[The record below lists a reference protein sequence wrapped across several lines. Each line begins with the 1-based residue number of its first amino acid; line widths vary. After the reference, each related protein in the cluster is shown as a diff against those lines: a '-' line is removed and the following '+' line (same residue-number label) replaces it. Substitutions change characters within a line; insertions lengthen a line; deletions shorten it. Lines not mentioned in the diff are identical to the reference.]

1 MKIIYAS
8 DIHANPEHLFSLLTI
23 AENEKVN
30 AIIVGGDIIPHYLPN
45 TQKMGVF
52 KAQEIYLRKVFIP
65 AIEKFNKRQNTL
77 IYLDLANDDFIGN
90 RHILENHDGELLYLL
105 HMRKHKLN
113 DNIDI
118 IGYMNVPP
126 TPFTRK
132 DWEKP
137 DSIEVPFAKGNQIRL
152 DGFTS
157 NRGGLEE
164 TFINL
169 ASNDTI
175 EKDMA
180 YLSGIITGPF
190 IFVSHSP
197 PYFTNLDIL
206 DDGLHVGSISV
217 KQFIEK
223 WTNKKKLILS
233 LHGHIHGSPKRS
245 GSIYSFTGST
255 MCINS
260 GQNEGG
266 GSSLRHVIFKL
277 TDGQTLPQIGIIYEP
292 K

>member
-8 DIHANPEHLFSLLTI
+8 DIHANHEHLSSLLKI
-23 AENEKVN
+23 SESEKVN
-30 AIIVGGDIIPHYLPN
+30 VIIIGGDIIPHYLPN
-45 TQKMGVF
+45 TQRAGVL
-52 KAQEIYLRKVFIP
+52 KAQEIYLRDIFIP
-65 AIEKFNKRQNTL
+65 VIKKFKKRWDAQ

-90 RHILENHDGELLYLL
+90 RHILENHDGELIHLL

-137 DSIEVPFAKGNQIRL
+137 DTAEIPFAKGNQIRL

-169 ASNDTI
+169 ASDDTI
-175 EKDMA
+175 EKDME
-180 YLSGIITGPF
+180 YLSGIVTGPF
-190 IFVSHSP
+190 VFVSHSP

-206 DDGLHVGSISV
+206 DDGLHVGSISI
-217 KQFIEK
+217 KRFIEK
-223 WTNKKKLILS
+223 WSVQNQLIVS
-233 LHGHIHGSPKRS
+233 LHGHIHGSPNRS
-245 GSIYSFTGST
+245 GSIYSLLEGT

-266 GSSLRHVIFKL
+266 GSSLRYVIFKL
-277 TDGQTLPQIGIIYEP
+277 TDGQTLPQIEIIYEP